1 MQELVNVDIEDVYP
15 YEDPEGNSLNPR
27 DFSTPESAEYIATLG
42 EQFRYN
48 KLNPGQPRVKPILY
62 RDGGIYWIIDGECRY
77 RAMKA
82 IGTKRFL
89 AEVYDDVAD
98 AETARAEAAKA
109 MVETD
114 CKLSLTAAEMSRGV
128 QTMLSL
134 DIPDDEVAAVARIE
148 PEKVRRARRGARR
161 VADAAYDMTLDR
173 LMAIAEFDGDEEAVA
188 ELRDCS
194 QGEWADVY
202 RRLSAERERADALAA
217 AERELAAAGVPRVD
231 DRLDGGRRCV
241 ANVLVDRR
249 AAERVRG
256 ELDGGAVGAY
266 AVEGNWIALLRD
278 ETDEER
284 GMAEAAREREAAEE
298 VRGQR
303 DREMWEVERGA
314 RLEWLAGRIADPK
327 SMRNAAGVLAGAA
340 ADSVSALLSELDAGV
355 DVSPTPALC
364 AIGWGLTWF
373 PEPRVGAH
381 LAEGRALPWEV
392 RSDRARGLLALHDAM
407 VRDGYEPGEAMAA
420 AAETLRAFLGGGES
434 DGE

>member
-1 MQELVNVDIEDVYP
+1 
-15 YEDPEGNSLNPR
+15 
-27 DFSTPESAEYIATLG
+27 
-42 EQFRYN
+42 
-48 KLNPGQPRVKPILY
+48 
-62 RDGGIYWIIDGECRY
+62 
-77 RAMKA
+77 
-82 IGTKRFL
+82 
-89 AEVYDDVAD
+89 
-98 AETARAEAAKA
+98 

-114 CKLSLTAAEMSRGV
+114 CKLNLTAAEMSRGV

-202 RRLSAERERADALAA
+202 RRLSAERERAEALAA

-256 ELDGGAVGAY
+256 ELGGGEVGAY

-298 VRGQR
+298 VRSQR

-355 DVSPTPALC
+355 DMSPTPALC

-373 PEPRVGAH
+373 PEPWVGAH